1 LKCHDARARGL
12 LLLVVAWGC
21 GGDSVTGPGADGY
34 TEAELSYFAEIAFG
48 AEFGGS
54 ATPLLHRWEAS
65 PSIQVHGTPSAADEV
80 TLAQVIE
87 EINALTQIGVQRTDG
102 AGSID
107 FYFVPQAD
115 FPLYEPNYL
124 PGNTGFVW
132 VWWDQPQHIFRARI
146 MAASDI
152 SQEGRSH
159 VIREELTQSLGL
171 LGDSQ
176 LYAES
181 IFYASPQL
189 ILSYASIDRAIIEML
204 YRPELAPGMTQ
215 EQALRVL
222 RRLDRRQTL
231 ATWSSQRA
239 ATKHSRSVVDPDA
252 SASGPGS
259 AGGRSHV
266 P

>member
-1 LKCHDARARGL
+1 MKCHDARARGL

-21 GGDSVTGPGADGY
+21 GGDSVTGPGSDGY

-54 ATPLLHRWEAS
+54 GDPLLHRWEAG
-65 PSIQVHGTPSAADEV
+65 PSLRVHGSLSAADEAV
-80 TLAQVIE
+80 LIE
-87 EINALTQIGVQRTDG
+87 VMAEINALTGIGLQRTDDV
-102 AGSID
+102 GSID
-107 FYFVPQAD
+107 LYFVPQAD
-115 FPLYEPNYL
+115 FPLYEPNYV

-132 VWWDQPQHIFRARI
+132 VWWDQPQRIFRARV
-146 MAASDI
+146 MVASDI
-152 SQEGRSH
+152 SPEGRSH

-181 IFYASPQL
+181 IFHASPQL

-204 YRPELAPGMTQ
+204 YRSELAPGMAQ

-222 RRLDRRQTL
+222 RRLNRRETL

-259 AGGRSHV
+259 AGGRSRV